1 MSARGLQPSTAFTAK
16 PPQPITST
24 TGAAALKRMRS
35 LRPRS
40 GRFRVGCK
48 RSALPDNRGSFDDK
62 GRQNRKI
69 CATAGA
75 RGL

>member
-1 MSARGLQPSTAFTAK
+1 MGPAFDSIR
-16 PPQPITST
+16 Q
-24 TGAAALKRMRS
+24 AAANNAARQARLPS
-35 LRPRS
+35 IGALTTAQAGPPRI
-40 GRFRVGCK
+40 GCK

>member
-1 MSARGLQPSTAFTAK
+1 MGSPLDNTRATAK
-16 PPQPITST
+16 PPQPIMPHDRCCFPQE
-24 TGAAALKRMRS
+24 GRS
-35 LRPRS
+35 PWLRS
-40 GRFRVGCK
+40 GRHRVGCK